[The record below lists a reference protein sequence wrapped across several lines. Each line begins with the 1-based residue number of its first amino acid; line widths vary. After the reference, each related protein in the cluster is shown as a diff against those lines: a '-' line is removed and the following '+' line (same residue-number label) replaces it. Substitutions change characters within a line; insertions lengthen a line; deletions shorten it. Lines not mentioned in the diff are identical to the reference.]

1 MTFKIHRHF
10 AWLAVAVGALAFTQV
25 GSLITQGLL
34 SPARAQ
40 EITETE
46 VANYANAV
54 FDIEVLRIVAFDAA
68 DEALVAAGSETGVA
82 ATPLSC
88 TASDIADMPDMP
100 KPDQVSLRTIL
111 VEFCNEASDAVKANS
126 LTIDKFNAI
135 TAAHKEDPAL
145 TEQIQA
151 MLGDL

>member
-1 MTFKIHRHF
+1 MTFKTHRHF
-10 AWLAVAVGALAFTQV
+10 AWIAVAVGALAFTQV

-54 FDIEVLRIVAFDAA
+54 FDIEVLRIAAFDAA
-68 DEALVAAGSETGVA
+68 DQALVAAGSEIGVA
-82 ATPLSC
+82 GTPLSC
-88 TASDIADMPDMP
+88 TASEISDMPDMP
-100 KPDQVSLRTIL
+100 KPDQVSLRTVL
-111 VEFCNEASDAVKANS
+111 VEFCNEASEAVEANS
-126 LTIDKFNAI
+126 LTTSEFNAI

-145 TEQIQA
+145 AERIQA
-151 MLGDL
+151 VIGDL